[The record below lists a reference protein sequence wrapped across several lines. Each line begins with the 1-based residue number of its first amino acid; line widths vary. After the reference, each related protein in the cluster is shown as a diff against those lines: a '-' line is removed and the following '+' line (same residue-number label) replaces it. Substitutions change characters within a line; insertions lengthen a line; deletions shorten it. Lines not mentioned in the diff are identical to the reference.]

1 MDIQWDNFSK
11 DAYEDIKSI
20 VKDPNYLPETGKDF
34 LQNLHKASIRMGAYA
49 AIFDGGT
56 NFTDNFFFDDPN
68 FPNAIE
74 IKVGRIV
81 NSHSPN
87 GILLDMQDTFSIPIT
102 KKHLD
107 EVESFQ
113 DFQKIFEADLQ
124 QNIDK
129 IQRPDLLDAQAMEIL
144 QQEIDDK
151 KAKFQ
156 ETYPHCEI
164 VEPKDTIFY
173 SPLEDPKHPLMA
185 IPRGYTDNS
194 KETHTLSI
202 INEELLKS
210 SNGKAKATITFP
222 DEHEWSFA
230 LFADF
235 SYNGKTF
242 VSEFFAADALP
253 SAMHYLDQCA
263 ARLQDVIQRTER
275 LSQLDTE
282 ILPQKERAFV
292 CHYQRLLEKDAQ
304 KSIGRPTYGFGK
316 LYSMAS
322 DTAQYALF
330 QKGDSREHVLE
341 MLREYAPGSAVYDRE
356 DEFPQIIL
364 QQFSQTAELPAMRS

>member
-202 INEELLKS
+202 INEELLEAS
-210 SNGKAKATITFP
+210 HGKAKATITFP

-242 VSEFFAADALP
+242 VSDFFAADALP
-253 SAMHYLDQCA
+253 NAMHYLDDCYIE
-263 ARLQDVIQRTER
+263 LQNVIERTER
-275 LSQLDTE
+275 LATLDGGS
-282 ILPQKERAFV
+282 LPKKERDFV
-292 CHYQRLLEKDAQ
+292 QHYQELLAEDAKQ
-304 KSIGRPTYGFGK
+304 EVGTPTYGFSK
-316 LYSMAS
+316 LYNMAT
-322 DTAQYALF
+322 DAAKYVAF
-330 QKGDSREHVLE
+330 QKGTSNEDIFSMLQKYSPGANLYGDNDDFPRIVLRSVAE
-341 MLREYAPGSAVYDRE
+341 
-356 DEFPQIIL
+356 
-364 QQFSQTAELPAMRS
+364 TAKARTIC